1 MNRSKGI
8 SDMTQD
14 PSSIYSSNL
23 DEWNASQVSLPFAS
37 IFQFSLLVLEN
48 GDRDEL
54 LSLWLLELLFISF
67 SLSVMVQFL
76 LYPSNF

>member
-23 DEWNASQVSLPFAS
+23 DERSASQVSLPFAS
-37 IFQFSLLVLEN
+37 VFQFSLLVLEN

-54 LSLWLLELLFISF
+54 L
-67 SLSVMVQFL
+67 
-76 LYPSNF
+76 